1 MPLAYRAVMRR
12 VLLSMLLL
20 GVAASLA
27 LSGCVSMRPWSAVR
41 AALPPAELLDV
52 GGQAVHVEQSGA
64 GEPLVLLHGFGEST
78 YSFRLVAPELATRF
92 RVIAIDLNGFGY
104 TQRVRDPAAYTIDG
118 QMRLVLGVL
127 DRLGV
132 ERAHFVGHSYGGGLT
147 LWIAAH
153 HPERVRSMV
162 LLDSTLP
169 RYSATRRSRAANL
182 RPLTFVYL
190 RTVAMR
196 EGYVQKSLR
205 SAYGDD
211 SLATPEVARAYLDR
225 LRIEGIDDAYY
236 GLMAKNGA
244 PSPEV
249 DLAAIAV
256 PALVVWGR
264 DDTLTSVANGERIA
278 AALPR
283 ARLAVIPNC
292 GHVPMEERP
301 RELLAEMLPFLAAQ
315 SAAAR

>member
-1 MPLAYRAVMRR
+1 MQ
-12 VLLSMLLL
+12 
-20 GVAASLA
+20 
-27 LSGCVSMRPWSAVR
+27 PWSAVR
-41 AALPPAELLDV
+41 ASLPAAELLDV

-64 GEPLVLLHGFGEST
+64 GEPIVLLHGFGEST
-78 YSFRLVAPELATRF
+78 YSWRLVAPELASRH

-104 TQRVRDPAAYTIDG
+104 TERLRDPAAYTIDG

-153 HPERVRSMV
+153 HPERVRSMALV
-162 LLDSTLP
+162 DSTLP

-182 RPLTFVYL
+182 RPLTYVYL

-196 EGYVQKSLR
+196 PGYVQKSLR
-205 SAYGDD
+205 ASYGDD
-211 SLATPEVARAYLDR
+211 ALATAEVSRAYLDR

-249 DLAAIAV
+249 DLATIRA

-264 DDTLTSVANGERIA
+264 DDELTSVANGERFA
-278 AALPR
+278 AGLPD
-283 ARLAVIPNC
+283 ARLAVIPDC
-292 GHVPMEERP
+292 GHSPMEERP
-301 RELLAEMLPFLAAQ
+301 RELLAELLPFLDAQ
-315 SAAAR
+315 SAASR

>member
-1 MPLAYRAVMRR
+1 MRPLLRLLAPLA
-12 VLLSMLLL
+12 
-20 GVAASLA
+20 AATALA
-27 LSGCVSMRPWSAVR
+27 GCVSMQPWSAVR
-41 AALPPAELLDV
+41 ASLPAADLLDV
-52 GGQAVHVEQSGA
+52 DGQAVHVEQSGA

-78 YSFRLVAPELATRF
+78 YSWRLVAPELATRY

-104 TQRVRDPAAYTIDG
+104 TERRRDPADYTIDG

-127 DRLGV
+127 DRLGI
-132 ERAHFVGHSYGGGLT
+132 ESAHFLGHSYGGGLT

-153 HPERVRSMV
+153 HPERLRSMV

-182 RPLTFVYL
+182 RALTFVYL

-196 EGYVQKSLR
+196 PGYVRRSLR
-205 SAYGDD
+205 ASYGDD
-211 SLATPEVARAYLDR
+211 SLATAEVARAYLDR

-236 GLMAKNGA
+236 GLMAKDGA

-249 DLAAIAV
+249 DLAAIRV

-264 DDTLTSVANGERIA
+264 DDELTSVRNGERMA
-278 AALPR
+278 TALPD
-283 ARLAVIPNC
+283 ARLAVIPDC
-292 GHVPMEERP
+292 GHSPMEERP
-301 RELLAEMLPFLAAQ
+301 RELLAELLPFLDAQ
-315 SAAAR
+315 SAAGR